1 MSPVISEEV
10 REALLSGLLPWLV
23 SNVSGF
29 DPPQEDEIS
38 DPPERIE
45 SCRWRKAYAELGL
58 ALLLARRAPRLA
70 DDPSIQNLA
79 DTWLQSLDRR
89 RVFFDIDRRPA
100 LFPLRLVIYATLRGL
115 DHEDLAAR
123 AGIQRVLDR
132 GYMDRRE
139 RNSWEKVDLKYY
151 LDLVGMR
158 HRIPAFSRLLAESSL
173 AARPALPYATRFDFY
188 ALTHLVFGLSGFGET
203 PDLPRSVPD
212 VDGYSKAAL
221 AMCLAMED
229 WDLVGEFLA
238 SRICL
243 DLAGGGIDRAA
254 ALALADAQDPQG
266 FIPGTAAPSGGY
278 ENLSESEFF
287 FDVYH
292 PTLVC
297 LILLACEISHA

>member
-1 MSPVISEEV
+1 MSPVISEEG

-45 SCRWRKAYAELGL
+45 ACQWRKAYAELGL
-58 ALLLARRAPRLA
+58 ALLLTRRAPRLA
-70 DDPSIQNLA
+70 DDPSIQGLA
-79 DTWLQSLDRR
+79 ETWLDSLDRR
-89 RVFFDIDRRPA
+89 RVLFDIDRRPA
-100 LFPLRLVIYATLRGL
+100 LFPLRVVIYATLRSLG
-115 DHEDLAAR
+115 HEDLVAR

-139 RNSWEKVDLKYY
+139 RNCWEKVDLKYY
-151 LDLVGMR
+151 LDLGGLR
-158 HRIPAFSRLLAESSL
+158 HRIPGFSRLLAESSL
-173 AARPALPYATRFDFY
+173 AAGPALPYATRFDLY
-188 ALTHLVFGLSGFGET
+188 ALTHLVFGLSGFGRT

-212 VDGYSKAAL
+212 VDGYSRAAL
-221 AMCLAMED
+221 ALCLSMED

-243 DLAGGGIDRAA
+243 GLAGGGIDRAA

-266 FIPGTAAPSGGY
+266 FIPGRGAPDGY
-278 ENLSESEFF
+278 EKVSDSELF

-297 LILLACEISHA
+297 LILLACELSHA